1 MNTSDYQKQQSQAID
16 SYYATQAKITQMK
29 RSGASEEQIQAQQ
42 QKAEHFQNLTNS
54 LTTNIAV
61 SKTVDA
67 ASNAVQ
73 NIIDNAASSVTTMIG
88 GITDT
93 TNNVVNSV
101 NNTMSQLSDTASKLL
116 KTSEIM
122 IDKASQSV
130 KDLLAADNGG
140 IDKLFGGD
148 AKTTE
153 NANKLATP
161 AADKGQKE
169 ADAKMKE
176 VNAEDASSAIAKP
189 VSFVTKQVT
198 EVVSGTTSAVS
209 TVSKETIDTTSK
221 LGKSLKGT
229 GISDVQSAISKVS
242 NDLVKQTSAATSS
255 IGNFVSSATGTI
267 NNTISSVASS
277 VVIPTISGITDSISS
292 SIKGIT
298 NGTDGL
304 MSSVMS
310 TVKSG
315 ITATKSFVTPI
326 MEAGN
331 SIIETGHSISSQ
343 IASAFPESIGKYIN
357 SASDSYFN
365 SLTDKLANSK
375 LGNVSK
381 ILAKLDG
388 VSEKGDILSTFAS
401 LKGLYASNTD
411 ADGNPIASNGSA
423 DSSTSD
429 KLYKLAQQLCGDGI
443 TNNSGKDFSFDK
455 DFYDMLMALAADL
468 GMSDLIKQ
476 LADCGSSKNYFDSR
490 TLNMLKS
497 KLPDVSKSGNPTALS
512 GIVDTVGSHNVSK
525 FSDKIKV
532 LIGNTTSNTAK
543 EQQGVISRLIENAN
557 VSAKSLCESASSVI
571 KSFDAKSVALMTSTN
586 TTVVDKAIGKDNR
599 AMIQATLLAYET

>member
-61 SKTVDA
+61 SQAVDA

-73 NIIDNAASSVTTMIG
+73 NIIDNAASSVTTMTG
-88 GITDT
+88 GTTDT
-93 TNNVVNSV
+93 ANNVVNSV
-101 NNTMSQLSDTASKLL
+101 NNTVSQLSDTASKLL
-116 KTSEIM
+116 KTSETM

-161 AADKGQKE
+161 ADKGQKE

-176 VNAEDASSAIAKP
+176 VSAEDASSAIAKP

-209 TVSKETIDTTSK
+209 TVSKETVDTTSK

-267 NNTISSVASS
+267 NNTISSVASGVTS
-277 VVIPTISGITDSISS
+277 TISGITDSISS

-298 NGTDGL
+298 NGTDGV

-411 ADGNPIASNGSA
+411 ANGNPIASNGSA

-455 DFYDMLMALAADL
+455 DFYDILMALAADL

-532 LIGNTTSNTAK
+532 LIGNTTSDTAK
-543 EQQGVISRLIENAN
+543 EQQGVISRLIENAS

>member
-116 KTSEIM
+116 KTSETM

-229 GISDVQSAISKVS
+229 GISDVQSAIGKVS

-267 NNTISSVASS
+267 DNIISSVASGVTS
-277 VVIPTISGITDSISS
+277 TISGTTDYISS

-310 TVKSG
+310 TAKSG

-532 LIGNTTSNTAK
+532 LIGNTTSDTAK